1 MSGDVAV
8 FLWMMVA
15 LKIPI
20 GALLYLVWWASREPE
35 PELPDEDSRGG
46 GSDREHPR
54 GPRRP
59 GPPRRGP
66 HADPPPAAPRRTRIA
81 RGRTLERS

>member
-1 MSGDVAV
+1 MSGDFAV

-35 PELPDEDSRGG
+35 PEVVDEDAGG
-46 GSDREHPR
+46 GSDRARPC

-66 HADPPPAAPRRTRIA
+66 HAEPPPAAPPRTRIA